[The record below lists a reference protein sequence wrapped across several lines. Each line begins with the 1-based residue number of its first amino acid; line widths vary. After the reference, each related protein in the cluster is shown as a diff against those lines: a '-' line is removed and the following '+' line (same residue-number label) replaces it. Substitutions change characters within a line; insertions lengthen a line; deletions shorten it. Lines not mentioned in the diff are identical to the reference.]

1 MNTPKTSKTP
11 YIVITIVVI
20 FLAIGYFYWSGTKP
34 TDSLTLESG
43 GDSQVVGSRVLRLLN
58 EIDSLSIDS
67 SFFSDKSYE
76 TLIDHSVVIP
86 TLSVGRSN
94 PFSPVP
100 GVSNPS
106 SSR

>member
-20 FLAIGYFYWSGTKP
+20 FLAIGYFYWSGSKP
-34 TDSLTLESG
+34 AESLTLDLGEDG
-43 GDSQVVGSRVLRLLN
+43 QIVGARVFRLLN

-67 SFFSDKSYE
+67 SFFSDRSYK
-76 TLIDHSVVIP
+76 TLVDHSVVIP